1 MQMNRTVRDFERAL
15 EVLVTEKPFEKLTID
30 QICEEALLH
39 RSSFYRYFHDKYD
52 LLEQTINARL
62 KALWQKASD
71 EDELLEM
78 LLQYVNEHKS
88 FFRHLTTSGSRDSL
102 YTELMRMSTEILMNV
117 RENGPENAKITR
129 ALRATKNPQLV
140 ASSISG
146 AIMGSLYWWQEQ
158 NYELADQEI
167 VDSVKRFVNSL
178 PQGTN

>member
-62 KALWQKASD
+62 NALWQKASD

-78 LLQYVNEHKS
+78 
-88 FFRHLTTSGSRDSL
+88 
-102 YTELMRMSTEILMNV
+102 
-117 RENGPENAKITR
+117 
-129 ALRATKNPQLV
+129 
-140 ASSISG
+140 
-146 AIMGSLYWWQEQ
+146 
-158 NYELADQEI
+158 
-167 VDSVKRFVNSL
+167 
-178 PQGTN
+178 